1 MTQFKP
7 IKYENKSK
15 INDILRESFYFCNYS
30 SSELVF
36 ENMFVWNYD
45 HQIEILWIEDKIAII
60 RSLEKENEWI
70 FFPPICRS
78 KDEFNLGLNYI
89 RDNFPEALV
98 TGLSK
103 KMIEASKNE
112 GCLFLYDDYYSEY
125 IYDPKELADMSGGK
139 FSRKRNLIAQF
150 KKKYKYDLL
159 SYEDIHF
166 NKVLSFLKR
175 YEEEGGADEDFG
187 AIVHALKHKDELDL
201 LCDILVVSDIVV
213 GLSIGVISVFDHGV
227 ILFEKSDYN
236 YIGSG
241 TILVQLTSAKHYRA
255 CRVLSRQEDIGL
267 PQLRK
272 AKLSLNPLY
281 KERKYACLFD
291 AKTIQLY
298 HLYLDSFDDSKNYVD
313 FFFLHFYRLRR
324 AFYIERDDR
333 IVSALHI
340 IMKKLVFNA
349 QTFELPFVV
358 AASTNVNYRRQGLMR
373 EVMKKTFYA
382 MREKGY
388 CLISLYPAIPKFY
401 SDYGFVHYA
410 FNVGLHT
417 YHKTFECGLEQTND
431 SAMLSNMYSACIKD
445 YEGYILRDE
454 KYYAKYL
461 NSMWQD
467 GVVFELIKKNNEI
480 VGYVAHKDGDV
491 EEIMLCK
498 EEKPI
503 HKKIDF
509 SNSELPSPK
518 GTIPS
523 NMIRIIDVASL
534 LERIKYDGVNQVR
547 LRIKITDDFVIEN
560 NQTILI
566 ENIGDKLTITPCQEF
581 DIKITIEAL
590 TEVIFLGKGD
600 AKLSFLFPRRKM
612 VCFDR
617 F

>member
-1 MTQFKP
+1 MKQFRSITIIDKAR
-7 IKYENKSK
+7 
-15 INDILRESFYFCNYS
+15 INQVVGGAFYSDNYS

-36 ENMFVWNYD
+36 ENMFVWNYN
-45 HQIEILWIEDKIAII
+45 HQIEILWIEDTIALV
-60 RSLEKENEWI
+60 RSLEKEDKWI
-70 FFPPICRS
+70 FFPPICRN
-78 KDEFNLGLNYI
+78 KDEFNIGLNYI

-98 TGLSK
+98 SGLSQA
-103 KMIEASKNE
+103 MVEASQNQE
-112 GCLFLYDDYYSEY
+112 MLFLYDDYYSEY
-125 IYDPKELADMSGGK
+125 IYDPNELANMNGGK

-159 SYEDIHF
+159 SYEDNHF
-166 NKVLSFLKR
+166 DQVISFLKR
-175 YEEEGGADEDFG
+175 YVEEGGADEDFE
-187 AIVHALKHKDELDL
+187 AIVHALKHKDKLDL
-201 LCDILVVSDIVV
+201 LCDILVVDDIVV
-213 GLSIGVISVFDHGV
+213 GLSIGVISVFNHGV

-241 TILVQLTSAKHYRA
+241 TLLVKLTSAKNYRS

-272 AKLSLNPLY
+272 AKLALNPLY
-281 KERKYACLFD
+281 KEKKYACLFNT
-291 AKTIQLY
+291 KTIQLY
-298 HLYLDSFDDSKNYVD
+298 HLYLDTFNDSKNYVD
-313 FFFLHFYRLRR
+313 FFFLHYYRLRR
-324 AFYIERDDR
+324 AFYVEREDR

-340 IMKKLVFNA
+340 IMKKIVFNA

-358 AASTNVNYRRQGLMR
+358 AASTNANYRRQGLMR

-410 FNVGLHT
+410 FNVGLRT
-417 YHKTFECGLEQTND
+417 YYETFECGLEQTND
-431 SAMLSNMYSACIKD
+431 SSLLSNMYSACIKD
-445 YEGYILRDE
+445 YEGYVLRDE
-454 KYYAKYL
+454 KYYEKYL

-467 GVVFELIKKNNEI
+467 GVVFELIKKDNEI
-480 VGYVAHKDGDV
+480 VGYVAHKEGDV
-491 EEIMLCK
+491 EEILLCI
-498 EEKPI
+498 EERPI
-503 HKKIDF
+503 HKNIDF
-509 SNSELPSPK
+509 SNSELPSPN

-523 NMIRIIDVASL
+523 NMIRIIDVASFL
-534 LERIKYDGVNQVR
+534 KRIKYDGVNQIH

-581 DIKITIEAL
+581 DIETTIEAL

>member
-1 MTQFKP
+1 MKQFHSITNSDKTR
-7 IKYENKSK
+7 INKML
-15 INDILRESFYFCNYS
+15 DGVFYFDNYS

-36 ENMFVWNYD
+36 ENIFVWNYNR
-45 HQIEILWIEDKIAII
+45 QIEILWIEDNIAII

-103 KMIEASKNE
+103 KMIEASKNQ

-166 NKVLSFLKR
+166 DKVLSFLKR

-241 TILVQLTSAKHYRA
+241 TILVQLTTAKHYRS
-255 CRVLSRQEDIGL
+255 CRILSRQEDIGL

-272 AKLSLNPLY
+272 AKLALNPLY
-281 KERKYACLFD
+281 KEKKYACIFD
-291 AKTIQLY
+291 SKTIQLY
-298 HLYLDSFDDSKNYVD
+298 NLYLESFDDSKNYVD
-313 FFFLHFYRLRR
+313 FFFLHIYRLRR
-324 AFYIERDDR
+324 AVYIERDNR

-340 IMKKLVFNA
+340 LMKKFVFNA
-349 QTFELPFVV
+349 QIFDLPFVV
-358 AASTNVNYRRQGLMR
+358 AASTSANYRRQGLMR
-373 EVMKKTFYA
+373 EVMSKTFYA

-388 CLISLYPAIPKFY
+388 CLISLYPANPQFY
-401 SDYGFVHYA
+401 LDYGFVHYA
-410 FNVGLHT
+410 YNISLKS
-417 YHKTFECGLEQTND
+417 YPKSFECGLEQTND
-431 SAMLSNMYSACIKD
+431 SSLLSGMYSACIKD
-445 YEGYILRDE
+445 YEGYVVRDE
-454 KYYAKYL
+454 KYYTKYL

-467 GVVFELIKKNNEI
+467 GIVFELIKKDNQV
-480 VGYVAHKDGDV
+480 VGYVAHKNGDV
-491 EEIMLCK
+491 EEILLCG
-498 EEKPI
+498 EEMPI
-503 HKKIDF
+503 NKKIDF
-509 SNSELPSPK
+509 SNSELPSPN

-523 NMIRIIDVASL
+523 NMIRIIDVL
-534 LERIKYDGVNQVR
+534 
-547 LRIKITDDFVIEN
+547 
-560 NQTILI
+560 
-566 ENIGDKLTITPCQEF
+566 
-581 DIKITIEAL
+581 
-590 TEVIFLGKGD
+590 
-600 AKLSFLFPRRKM
+600 
-612 VCFDR
+612 
-617 F
+617 

>member
-1 MTQFKP
+1 MKQFHSITNSDKAR
-7 IKYENKSK
+7 
-15 INDILRESFYFCNYS
+15 INQVLDGAFYFDNYS

-36 ENMFVWNYD
+36 ENIFAWNYN
-45 HQIEILWIEDKIAII
+45 HQIEILWIEDTIALV
-60 RSLEKENEWI
+60 RSLEKENKWI

-78 KDEFNLGLNYI
+78 REDFNLGLNYI

-98 TGLSK
+98 SGLSHV
-103 KMIEASKNE
+103 MVEASQNQQ
-112 GCLFLYDDYYSEY
+112 CLFLYDDYYSEY
-125 IYDPKELADMSGGK
+125 IYDPNELADMSGGK
-139 FSRKRNLIAQF
+139 YSRKRNLIAQF
-150 KKKYKYDLL
+150 KKKYRYDLL
-159 SYEDIHF
+159 SYKDMHF
-166 NKVLSFLKR
+166 DNVISFLKR

-187 AIVHALKHKDELDL
+187 AIVHALKHKEELDL
-201 LCDILVVSDIVV
+201 LCDILVVDNIVV
-213 GLSIGVISVFDHGV
+213 GLSIGVISVFNHGV

-241 TILVQLTSAKHYRA
+241 TILVQLTSAKHYRS

-272 AKLSLNPLY
+272 AKLAFNPLY
-281 KERKYACLFD
+281 KEQKYACLFD
-291 AKTIQLY
+291 TKTIQLY

-313 FFFLHFYRLRR
+313 FFFLHSYRLRR
-324 AFYIERDDR
+324 AFYVERDNH

-349 QTFELPFVV
+349 QIFELPFVV

-382 MREKGY
+382 MREKGH
-388 CLISLYPAIPKFY
+388 CLISLYPAIPKYY
-401 SDYGFVHYA
+401 SDYGFVHYV
-410 FNVGLHT
+410 FNVDLHT
-417 YHKTFECGLEQTND
+417 YHETFKCGLEQTND
-431 SAMLSNMYSACIKD
+431 SSLLSDMYSACIKD
-445 YEGYILRDE
+445 YEGYIMRDE

-467 GVVFELIKKNNEI
+467 GVVFELIKNDNDI

-491 EEIMLCK
+491 EEILLCK
-498 EEKPI
+498 EERPI
-503 HKKIDF
+503 HNNIDF
-509 SNSELPSPK
+509 SNSEFPSPK

-523 NMIRIIDVASL
+523 NMIRIIDVL
-534 LERIKYDGVNQVR
+534 TLIKRIKYDGAKQIR

-566 ENIGDKLTITPCQEF
+566 ENTDDILTITPCQEF
-581 DIKITIEAL
+581 DIEMAIEAL

-600 AKLSFLFPRRKM
+600 ARLSFLFPRRKM